1 MDELTLD
8 HLVLRYCR
16 QVIMQVMDHVRS
28 RMREENL
35 PALKQQVHNVHIEK
49 SELNPTKAIDQ
60 EAEDL
65 IVEALRSKFV
75 KLPGVKAY
83 TVFSEE
89 LGIRTFPDGASE
101 ADADLVVFVDPI
113 DGTEFVEAL
122 QGGWSLIAVYDR
134 RENDVIATVAG
145 DIFLDRIYWASRS
158 GYAECLDFITHSW
171 FRLDGGA
178 QPKSSLA
185 GARVNVLTTKVDRYR
200 ALSEQTA
207 LMDAIREQDGRVNLS
222 WGSNTIIQVAAG
234 YADVAIEFAK
244 GFATYDIL
252 SGLYIGLKTGL
263 TILDLN
269 GNPITSKLDLD
280 EIFAAFRKDAR
291 HPKRTPFVAAKNPA
305 LAEQVIRLLK
315 KHKFPGS
322 GKLPNPGLQLIDLSG
337 HDARA
342 RPGGE
347 GLMTNSTEGKNC
359 NIAAPAREATFEDAE
374 GFVRALYVGVVEFGT
389 VLSGEPN
396 SCPRAGINRERIA
409 IRASFKRDLIRHHN
423 G

>member
-1 MDELTLD
+1 MEELTLD

-16 QVIMQVMDHVRS
+16 QIIMQAMDHVRS
-28 RMREENL
+28 RMRNENL
-35 PALKQQVHNVHIEK
+35 PALKQQVPNVHIEK
-49 SELNPTKAIDQ
+49 SALNPTKGIDQ

-65 IVEALRSKFV
+65 IVEALRFKFA
-75 KLPGVKAY
+75 KLPGVKPY

-89 LGIRTFPDGASE
+89 LGIQTFPGGASE
-101 ADADLVVFVDPI
+101 ADADLVVFIDPI

-122 QGGWSLIAVYDR
+122 QGGWSLIAVYDP
-134 RENDVIATVAG
+134 RENDVIAAVAG
-145 DIFLDRIYWASRS
+145 DIFLDRIYWASKS

-185 GARVNVLTTKVDRYR
+185 GARVNVLTTNVDRYR

-252 SGLYIGLKTGL
+252 PGLYIGLKTGL
-263 TILDLN
+263 TILDLS
-269 GNPITSKLDLD
+269 GNPITSQLNLH
-280 EIFAAFRKDAR
+280 EIFTAFRKDAK

-305 LAEQVIRLLK
+305 LAEQVIRLL
-315 KHKFPGS
+315 
-322 GKLPNPGLQLIDLSG
+322 
-337 HDARA
+337 R
-342 RPGGE
+342 
-347 GLMTNSTEGKNC
+347 TT
-359 NIAAPAREATFEDAE
+359 
-374 GFVRALYVGVVEFGT
+374 
-389 VLSGEPN
+389 
-396 SCPRAGINRERIA
+396 
-409 IRASFKRDLIRHHN
+409 
-423 G
+423 

>member
-1 MDELTLD
+1 MEELTLD

-16 QVIMQVMDHVRS
+16 QIVMQAMDHVRS

-35 PALKQQVHNVHIEK
+35 PALRQQVQNAHHEK
-49 SELNPTKAIDQ
+49 SELNPTTAIDQ
-60 EAEDL
+60 ETEDL
-65 IVEALRSKFV
+65 IVESLCFKFA
-75 KLPGVKAY
+75 KLPEVKAY

-89 LGIRTFPDGASE
+89 LGIRTFPEGMTED
-101 ADADLVVFVDPI
+101 DADLVVFVDPI

-134 RENDVIATVAG
+134 RENDVIAAVAG
-145 DIFLDRIYWASRS
+145 DIFLDRLYWASKNS
-158 GYAECLDFITHSW
+158 YAECLDFITHSW
-171 FRLDGGA
+171 FRLDGGT

-252 SGLYIGLKTGL
+252 PGLYLGLKTGL

-269 GNPITSKLDLD
+269 GNPLTSELDLD
-280 EIFAAFRKDAR
+280 EIFAAFRKDAK
-291 HPKRTPFVAAKNPA
+291 HPKRMPFVAAKNPA
-305 LAEQVIRLLK
+305 LAEQVIRLL
-315 KHKFPGS
+315 
-322 GKLPNPGLQLIDLSG
+322 
-337 HDARA
+337 R
-342 RPGGE
+342 R
-347 GLMTNSTEGKNC
+347 T
-359 NIAAPAREATFEDAE
+359 
-374 GFVRALYVGVVEFGT
+374 
-389 VLSGEPN
+389 
-396 SCPRAGINRERIA
+396 
-409 IRASFKRDLIRHHN
+409 
-423 G
+423 